1 MIENKILGLIGLCR
15 KSGNLVFGTDSCID
29 MIQRKKVKLV
39 IITQDAAERTKKN
52 FQILC
57 ELNLVPFYIFGT
69 KDEISKAIGQENKVV
84 IGIKNKSF
92 AEEIAKW
99 INGGEII
106 G

>member
-1 MIENKILGLIGLCR
+1 MIKNKVLGLIGLCT
-15 KSGNLVFGTDSCID
+15 KAGELVFGTDACSD
-29 MIQRKKVKLV
+29 MIERNKIRLV
-39 IITQDAAERTKKN
+39 LVAEDAAERTKKN

-57 ELNLVPFYIFGT
+57 ERAKVPIYYFATG
-69 KDEISKAIGQENKVV
+69 DEISKAIGKANKVV

-92 AEEIAKW
+92 ADQIAKL